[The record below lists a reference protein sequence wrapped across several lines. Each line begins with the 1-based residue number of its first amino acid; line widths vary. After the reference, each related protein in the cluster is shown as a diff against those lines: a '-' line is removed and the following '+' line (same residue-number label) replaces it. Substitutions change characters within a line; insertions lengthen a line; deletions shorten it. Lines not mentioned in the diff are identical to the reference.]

1 MPRHRRRLDGAVEG
15 AKAPAWT
22 APKRRRRTGL
32 SRLTRYLR
40 GRYGRVALLSLVGVC
55 SAAAPV
61 SALLVVQDA
70 IDHGMRAHDRH
81 RLGLDVVVYLGI
93 NGAAWILQTTLVRGL
108 ARVGQEVVLGLR
120 EDLFDHLTQLSLRY
134 FSGQKAGWIIARLTS
149 DVDALSDVLSQ
160 GLTTL
165 VVNTLTLLA
174 AVVGLFVLDWR
185 LGLVALVILPP
196 TLVLT
201 RWFQVRSHTAF
212 LRVRET
218 ISTMTAQ
225 IAESVSGMAIIQ
237 AFNRERAFLD
247 EFDRANAANR
257 QTNTHAQFLNS
268 LFFPGI
274 EFLGAIATV
283 SVLWV
288 GGHMLAHG
296 SLTIGTLVSSV
307 FVLNLVFQP
316 LQELSDL
323 YGQVQSAGAA
333 MEKISS
339 VLDTE
344 PEIRDA
350 PGATRLPRIEGDL
363 HIDHVTFAYG
373 RDPVL
378 HAIDIHVPVG
388 GCLALVGESGGGKS
402 TTAKLVGRFYDPD
415 EGAVLVD
422 GHDLR
427 TVELR
432 AYRRQLGVVL
442 QDPFL
447 FAGTIADNIRF
458 AQPGASDDEVAA
470 VARAVGVDRI
480 ARRFERGLLH
490 EVREGGAGLSA
501 GERQLIS
508 IARALLADPR
518 ILILDEATSNIDRPS
533 EILIEQALDRLLR
546 GRTSIIIAH
555 RLATVRRA
563 DEILVV
569 EHGRIAQR
577 GSFDALL
584 AEPGPF
590 RDLAVQLHG
599 SDVLQSEPVTGS
611 LPRSSAS
618 VASSEPE

>member
-1 MPRHRRRLDGAVEG
+1 VRRPRKERVGLTRLSRYLVGRRRI
-15 AKAPAWT
+15 
-22 APKRRRRTGL
+22 
-32 SRLTRYLR
+32 
-40 GRYGRVALLSLVGVC
+40 VAALALVGVL

-61 SALLVVQDA
+61 TALLIVKDA
-70 IDHGMRAHDRH
+70 IDKGMLAHNRA
-81 RLGLDVVVYLGI
+81 RLGLDVAVYLGV
-93 NGAAWILQTTLVRGL
+93 NATAWVLQTTLVRGL
-108 ARVGQEVVLGLR
+108 ARVGQDVVLGLR
-120 EDLFDHLTQLSLRY
+120 RDLFDHLTKLSLRY
-134 FSGQKAGWIIARLTS
+134 FSQQKAGWIIARLTS

-174 AVVGLFVLDWR
+174 AIVGLFVLDWR

-196 TLVLT
+196 ALVLT

-218 ISTMTAQ
+218 IAVMTAQ
-225 IAESVSGMAIIQ
+225 IAESVSGMAVIQ

-247 EFDRANAANR
+247 EFDAANDANLR
-257 QTNTHAQFLNS
+257 TNTYAQWLNS

-274 EFLGAIATV
+274 ELLGVVAMG
-283 SVLWV
+283 SMLWV
-288 GGHMLAHG
+288 GGRLLDQG
-296 SLTIGTLVSSV
+296 SLTIGTLVSGV
-307 FVLNLVFQP
+307 FLLNLVFQP

-333 MEKISS
+333 MEKITT
-339 VLDTE
+339 VLDIE
-344 PEIRDA
+344 PEIRDT
-350 PGATRLPRIEGDL
+350 PGARIEQIDGDL
-363 HIDHVTFAYG
+363 RIDHVTFSYG
-373 RDPVL
+373 REPVL
-378 HAIDIHVPVG
+378 HGIDIHVPAG

-415 EGAVLVD
+415 EGAIRVD

-427 TVELR
+427 SLELR

-458 AQPGASDDEVAA
+458 AQPEATEAQVEE

-480 ARRFERGLLH
+480 ARRFDAGLQH
-490 EVREGGAGLSA
+490 TVREGGAGLSA

-518 ILILDEATSNIDRPS
+518 ILILDEATSNIDRPT
-533 EILIEQALDRLLR
+533 EILIEQALDRLLH

-563 DEILVV
+563 DQILVM
-569 EHGRIAQR
+569 EHGRITQS
-577 GSFDALL
+577 GTFDELL
-584 AEPGPF
+584 QVDGPF
-590 RDLAVQLHG
+590 RRLAQDLKGAAQLQASGASPVSG
-599 SDVLQSEPVTGS
+599 SR
-611 LPRSSAS
+611 PRSSAS

>member
-1 MPRHRRRLDGAVEG
+1 VPQR
-15 AKAPAWT
+15 K
-22 APKRRRRTGL
+22 RTGL

-40 GRYGRVALLSLVGVC
+40 GQRTRVALLAIVGIC

-61 SALLVVQDA
+61 TALKLVQNA
-70 IDHGMRAHDRH
+70 IDEGMVKRNHG
-81 RLGLDVVVYLGI
+81 RLELDVAVYLGI
-93 NGAAWILQTTLVRGL
+93 NALAWVLQTTLVRGL
-108 ARVGQEVVLGLR
+108 ARVGQNVVLGLR
-120 EDLFDHLTQLSLRY
+120 EDLFEHLTGLSLRY
-134 FSGQKAGWIIARLTS
+134 FSQQKAGWIIARLTS

-165 VVNTLTLLA
+165 IVNTLTLLA
-174 AVVGLFVLDWR
+174 AVVGLFVLVDWR

-201 RWFQVRSHTAF
+201 RWFQVKSHAAF

-218 ISTMTAQ
+218 ISSMTAQ

-247 EFDRANAANR
+247 EFDKVNWANR
-257 QTNTHAQFLNS
+257 QTNTHAQYLNS

-274 EFLGAIATV
+274 EFLGAIAMV

-288 GGHMLAHG
+288 GGHMITTG
-296 SLTIGTLVSSV
+296 SLTIGTLTAAV
-307 FVLNLVFQP
+307 FMLNLVFQP

-339 VLDTE
+339 VLDAE

-350 PGATRLPRIEGDL
+350 PGALRLPRIEGDL

-373 RDPVL
+373 REPVL
-378 HAIDIHVPVG
+378 HAVDIHVPPG

-415 EGAVLVD
+415 DGAVLVD

-427 TVELR
+427 EVELR

-458 AQPGASDDEVAA
+458 AQPEATDDEVAE
-470 VARAVGVDRI
+470 VARAIGVDRI
-480 ARRFERGLLH
+480 ARRFEKGLLH

-518 ILILDEATSNIDRPS
+518 ILILDEATSNIDRPT
-533 EILIEQALDRLLR
+533 EILIERALDRLLH

-563 DEILVV
+563 DEILVL
-569 EHGRIAQR
+569 EHGRIVQR
-577 GSFDALL
+577 GRFDELL
-584 AEPGPF
+584 AADGPF
-590 RDLAVQLHG
+590 RELAAQLQG
-599 SDVLQSEPVTGS
+599 VSDSALQSAPVTGS
-611 LPRSSAS
+611 RPRSSAS
-618 VASSEPE
+618 VVSSEPE

>member
-1 MPRHRRRLDGAVEG
+1 VQP
-15 AKAPAWT
+15 
-22 APKRRRRTGL
+22 RRTGL

-40 GRYGRVALLSLVGVC
+40 GRWMRVGLLSIVGIA

-70 IDHGMRAHDRH
+70 IDKGMRAHDRH
-81 RLGLDVVVYLGI
+81 RLGIDVVVYLCI
-93 NGAAWILQTTLVRGL
+93 NALAWVLQTTLVRGL
-108 ARVGQEVVLGLR
+108 ARVGQDVVLGLR

-134 FSGQKAGWIIARLTS
+134 FSQQKAGWIIARLTS

-165 VVNTLTLLA
+165 VVNTLTLMA

-201 RWFQVRSHTAF
+201 RWFQVRSHAAF

-218 ISTMTAQ
+218 ISSMTAQ
-225 IAESVSGMAIIQ
+225 IAESVSGMAVIQ

-247 EFDRANAANR
+247 EFDEANWANR
-257 QTNTHAQFLNS
+257 RTNTHAQWLNS

-283 SVLWV
+283 SVIWV
-288 GGHMLAHG
+288 GGHLLA
-296 SLTIGTLVSSV
+296 SQTLTIGTLVSSV

-333 MEKISS
+333 MEKIST

-344 PEIRDA
+344 PEIRDV
-350 PGATRLPRIEGDL
+350 PGADQLPRIEGDL
-363 HIDHVTFAYG
+363 RIDHVTFAYG

-378 HAIDIHVPVG
+378 HAVDIHVPAG

-415 EGAVLVD
+415 DGAVRVD
-422 GHDLR
+422 GRDLR
-427 TVELR
+427 SVQLR

-458 AQPGASDDEVAA
+458 ARPDATDDDVAE
-470 VARAVGVDRI
+470 VARAVGVDRV
-480 ARRFERGLLH
+480 ARRFEQGLLH

-518 ILILDEATSNIDRPS
+518 ILILDEATSNIDRPT
-533 EILIEQALDRLLR
+533 EILIEQALDRLLH

-563 DEILVV
+563 DEILVM

-584 AEPGPF
+584 SSPGPF
-590 RDLAVQLHG
+590 RDLATQLQG
-599 SDVLQSEPVTGS
+599 ADSDALQSEPVSGS
-611 LPRSSAS
+611 RASSSAR

>member
-1 MPRHRRRLDGAVEG
+1 VRGHRLRV
-15 AKAPAWT
+15 
-22 APKRRRRTGL
+22 GL
-32 SRLTRYLR
+32 L
-40 GRYGRVALLSLVGVC
+40 AIVGVA

-61 SALLVVQDA
+61 AALFVVQDA
-70 IDHGMRAHDRH
+70 INQGMLEHDSS
-81 RLGLDVVVYLGI
+81 RLTRDVVLYLCI
-93 NGAAWILQTTLVRGL
+93 NAVAWILQTTLVRGL
-108 ARVGQEVVLGLR
+108 ARVGQDVVLGLR
-120 EDLFDHLTQLSLRY
+120 RDLFEHLTTLSLRY

-165 VVNTLTLLA
+165 VVNTLTLIA
-174 AVVGLFVLDWR
+174 AVVGLFILDWR

-201 RWFQVRSHTAF
+201 RWFQVRSHAAF

-218 ISTMTAQ
+218 IAGMTAQ
-225 IAESVSGMAIIQ
+225 IAESVSGMAVIQ
-237 AFNRERAFLD
+237 AFNRERVFLA
-247 EFDRANAANR
+247 EFDRSNAANR
-257 QTNTHAQFLNS
+257 ETNTHAQYLNS

-274 EFLGAIATV
+274 ELLGAVAMASI
-283 SVLWV
+283 LWV
-288 GGHMLAHG
+288 GARMIADQTL
-296 SLTIGTLVSSV
+296 LIGTLVSAV
-307 FVLNLVFQP
+307 FLLNLIFQP

-333 MEKISS
+333 MEKIAT
-339 VLDTE
+339 VLDAE
-344 PEIRDA
+344 PEISDA
-350 PGATRLPRIEGDL
+350 PDAVRRRIEGDL
-363 HIDHVTFAYG
+363 RIDHVTFAYG
-373 RDPVL
+373 ADPVL
-378 HAIDIHVPVG
+378 HAIDIHVPAG

-415 EGAVLVD
+415 EGEIRID

-427 TVELR
+427 SLELR
-432 AYRRQLGVVL
+432 SYRRQLGVVL

-458 AQPGASDDEVAA
+458 AKPEASDADVEE

-480 ARRFERGLLH
+480 ARRFENGLGH
-490 EVREGGAGLSA
+490 TVREGGAGLSA

-518 ILILDEATSNIDRPS
+518 ILILDEATSNIDRPT
-533 EILIEQALDRLLR
+533 EILIERALDRLLR

-569 EHGRIAQR
+569 EHGRIMQR
-577 GSFDALL
+577 GRFEELL
-584 AEPGPF
+584 AADGPF
-590 RDLAVQLHG
+590 RRLARDLEGGAVVAYPQAES
-599 SDVLQSEPVTGS
+599 SD
-611 LPRSSAS
+611 SAS
-618 VASSEPE
+618 GSRASSWARVTSSEPE